1 VTIHERD
8 LRSLERRSMYSI
20 FAPLNE
26 NEPLPREL
34 ILESRRY
41 RSLGRREAAG
51 AIWLPALIAIVIVAG
66 WGNLNAPETLGL
78 VSLLFAGLWVFALS
92 GPRK

>member
-1 VTIHERD
+1 MTTHERD
-8 LRSLERRSMYSI
+8 LRSLDRKRMYSI

-26 NEPLPREL
+26 DEPLPREL

-41 RSLGRREAAG
+41 RSLGRREVAG
-51 AIWLPALIAIVIVAG
+51 VIWLPAFIAIMIVAG
-66 WGNLNAPETLGL
+66 WGRLNAAETLGL
-78 VSLLFAGLWVFALS
+78 VALLFGALCVFALS

>member
-1 VTIHERD
+1 VTTHERD

-34 ILESRRY
+34 ILEGRRY
-41 RSLGRREAAG
+41 RSLGRREVAG
-51 AIWLPALIAIVIVAG
+51 AIWLPALVAIVVLAG
-66 WGNLNAPETLGL
+66 WGMLNALESIVL
-78 VSLLFAGLWVFALS
+78 VGVLFGSLCVFAVS
-92 GPRK
+92 GSRK